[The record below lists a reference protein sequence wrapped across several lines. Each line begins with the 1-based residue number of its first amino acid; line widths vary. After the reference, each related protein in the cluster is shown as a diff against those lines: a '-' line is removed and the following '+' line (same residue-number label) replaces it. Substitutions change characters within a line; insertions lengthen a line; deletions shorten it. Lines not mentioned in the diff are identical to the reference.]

1 MRSTESDVF
10 VTVFEMQDGL
20 STRANNDQARSSVD
34 LAETPLLLLVR
45 FGVGKPFAYGRF
57 L

>member
-1 MRSTESDVF
+1 
-10 VTVFEMQDGL
+10 MQDGL
-20 STRANNDQARSSVD
+20 FTRANNDQARSSAD